1 MNRCLKGAVWCVGVL
16 VAVVLGS
23 GLRADPLPVPL
34 VHWTFDGGVAT
45 NCGSGGATYDAIV
58 SGNTAYTN
66 GIAGDGFCLL
76 GGSEGYAAAPCTLG
90 DQGTIAFWYKPFRFY
105 NYNSLFDNTKDPN
118 QWEMWIDEGA
128 TVRFRLTG
136 GQGDITYSSLN
147 SRHNGTNVWYHFAVT
162 WDQYAATNH
171 ARLYINGCECA
182 RANITSWLDPGTQ
195 VYFGGHS
202 GNKPAEGIFDDVR
215 IYTTALTDAQVQA
228 VHALVAEQ
236 APPVQVSFDAD
247 VTNTGTG
254 GEKFDATLVGDPVW
268 TNGLNNFGQAL
279 ALDGV
284 DDYVSIPYRLSASGS
299 VSLWYYVPG
308 PWYSYNSVFDN
319 SVSDNHYEC
328 WIDGGGTLCFRPAGN
343 TWPQRA
349 GTGLGN
355 GTNRWYH
362 IVGTW
367 DTLSSNMVLYVN
379 GVERSRA
386 VNTNGVAWPLAGTT
400 FYIGGGNAG
409 NTPARGAASELQ
421 IFDTPLSAS
430 RVTEIFNEKR
440 TRQGGLI
447 AYVPFDGAAV
457 DVAGGN
463 AVVLGGSPSYVK
475 TQGGFYKGLSCGT
488 PETNINDNASISNVL
503 GSTVGT
509 IALWYYA
516 RGPWYNYQTIFDNL
530 VFQEFW
536 ECWIYHDGVLTSR
549 ISNKN
554 DGVAGSGGDVRFDLD
569 NLRGPNSWY
578 HIAFVWDL
586 GMGQT
591 WLYIDGV
598 CRATGRLTG
607 HGWIDP
613 DPTLN
618 LAGGHKSNVK
628 GTGIWDEVYVYD
640 RALTDDEIAAL
651 TVIPPEL
658 PPGGTVLTLR

>member
-1 MNRCLKGAVWCVGVL
+1 MGVL
-16 VAVVLGS
+16 VAVVLGSS

-105 NYNSLFDNTKDPN
+105 NYNSLFDNTKSAD
-118 QWEMWIDEGA
+118 QWEMWLDGGA

-136 GQGDITYSSLN
+136 GQGDITYGNLN
-147 SRHNGTNVWYHFAVT
+147 SRHNGSNVWYHFTVT
-162 WDQYAATNH
+162 WDRYAETNH

-182 RANITSWLDPGTQ
+182 RANITFWLDPGTQ
-195 VYFGGHS
+195 VYFGGHK
-202 GNKPAEGIFDDVR
+202 GNTPAEGVFDDVR
-215 IYTTALTDAQVQA
+215 IYTTALADTQVQA
-228 VHALVAEQ
+228 LHALIAEQ
-236 APPVQVSFDAD
+236 VPPVQVSFDAD

-254 GEKFDATLVGDPVW
+254 GTAFDATLVGDPGW

-308 PWYSYNSVFDN
+308 PWYAFNSIFDN
-319 SVSDNHYEC
+319 SVDANHYEC

-355 GTNRWYH
+355 GSNRWYH
-362 IVGTW
+362 VVGTW

-400 FYIGGGNAG
+400 FYIGGGSAG

-421 IFDTPLSAS
+421 IFDTPLSSS

-440 TRQGGLI
+440 ARQGGLI
-447 AYVPFDGAAV
+447 AYVPFDGTAV

-463 AVVLGGSPSYVK
+463 AVVLGGSPTYVK
-475 TQGGFYKGLSCGT
+475 TQGAFYKGLSCGT
-488 PETNINDNASISNVL
+488 LETNISDNASISNVL

-530 VFQEFW
+530 VNQEYW
-536 ECWIYHDGVLTSR
+536 ECWIAADGKLAARV
-549 ISNKN
+549 SNKT
-554 DGVAGSGGDVRFDLD
+554 GGGDIRYSLD
-569 NLRGPNSWY
+569 NLRGPNNWY
-578 HIAFVWDL
+578 HVAFVWDL

-591 WLYIDGV
+591 QLYVDGV
-598 CRATGRLTG
+598 RRVTGTLTDS
-607 HGWIDP
+607 GWIDP

-628 GTGIWDEVYVYD
+628 GTGIWDEVRVYD
-640 RALTDDEIAAL
+640 RALTDAEIAAL
-651 TVIPPEL
+651 AVVPPEPPPRGTVI
-658 PPGGTVLTLR
+658 TLR